1 MLYWN
6 FPILFFV
13 KSYKI
18 PIFALRYIL
27 KWSRRCLVLSYRRLL
42 LPVASSYTVL
52 TPVWNI
58 NVSTVSITECNA
70 TGKRNRFLFLLLT
83 QFSYVKTPSP
93 NHLSAIQKVYRLW
106 TLWTYNFF
114 LWGHKNDCHREY
126 GLDRTAKLRDRQR
139 KRGSDCRSNRSS
151 SSVSYTHLTLP
162 TTERV

>member
-1 MLYWN
+1 M
-6 FPILFFV
+6 
-13 KSYKI
+13 
-18 PIFALRYIL
+18 
-27 KWSRRCLVLSYRRLL
+27 SYRRLL

-106 TLWTYNFF
+106 NYELTI
-114 LWGHKNDCHREY
+114 
-126 GLDRTAKLRDRQR
+126 
-139 KRGSDCRSNRSS
+139 SS
-151 SSVSYTHLTLP
+151 SEGTKTIVTGSMDLI
-162 TTERV
+162 ERLNSEIDKEKEEATAEAIALVLKSSL